1 MADLKDVNVA
11 ILVDDGFEE
20 VELVEPWKALHRADA
35 RIRIV
40 SPKPERVRGWKFTD
54 WGNYIPVDVP
64 LDQAQASEFDALL
77 LPGGVIESRLS
88 TYPTKGGRVRKVVLR
103 CRKTG
108 RLDLPRALDDHR
120 DRRGTRTKGYLMAIA
135 ED

>member
-1 MADLKDVNVA
+1 MMPTTPGQEDVDSDYLIGNFLQLPCLSFSA
-11 ILVDDGFEE
+11 GFSREWQRRRDALVRMYRSI
-20 VELVEPWKALHRADA
+20 KR
-35 RIRIV
+35 
-40 SPKPERVRGWKFTD
+40 K
-54 WGNYIPVDVP
+54 
-64 LDQAQASEFDALL
+64 ASEFDALL

>member
-1 MADLKDVNVA
+1 MQ
-11 ILVDDGFEE
+11 GY
-20 VELVEPWKALHRADA
+20 ALFRRNRSVCAA
-35 RIRIV
+35 
-40 SPKPERVRGWKFTD
+40 
-54 WGNYIPVDVP
+54 GNSRTGETIFRWMYRSIKRK
-64 LDQAQASEFDALL
+64 ASEFDALL